1 MSDIRQITKAKKARR
16 MMKAAMMLAMV
27 VSMTSLMQYPAMATV
42 DASPQE
48 ETPMKRNARTVLYVM
63 DQAQLNFRDADASA
77 IDQLNV
83 SFALIENGKADISHW
98 KGTKKVQSFL
108 KKHPHIDGV
117 LAVGGWG
124 ADGFSDAV
132 QTDEGRK
139 LLADSLLET
148 MDALGF
154 VGLDIDWEYPGV
166 SGNGI
171 TSREE
176 DVENYYALLEL
187 LRNGLDVRE
196 TLHGRQYI
204 LSAAIGA
211 GESALAALDPAR
223 LDKYLDQAVVMA
235 YDLVGFDRMTGH
247 HAGLY
252 PGQNRVSSGDWAV
265 QQLVQGGFPAGKVLL
280 GVPAYG
286 RVWRQVAGGGTG
298 LGKRAGTSGNRTIS
312 FDEVLRLEDAGYQP
326 YYDDIA
332 QAAWWFDGD
341 TFVSAESSASIQ
353 AKGDYIRQNEL
364 LGAAVWQ
371 YAQDA
376 SGAMLSML
384 EAALRPTQ

>member
-16 MMKAAMMLAMV
+16 MMKAAMMLAII
-27 VSMTSLMQYPAMATV
+27 VSMTSLMQFPAMATV

-48 ETPMKRNARTVLYVM
+48 ETLMKRNARTVLYVM
-63 DQAQLNFRDADASA
+63 DSAQLNFRDADASA

-98 KGTKKVQSFL
+98 KGTKKVQAFL
-108 KKHPHIDGV
+108 EKHPHIDGV

-204 LSAAIGA
+204 LSAAVGA
-211 GESALAALDPAR
+211 GENALKALDPVR

-252 PGQNRVSSGDWAV
+252 PGQNRVPSGDWAV
-265 QQLVQGGFPAGKVLL
+265 QQLVQGGFPAKKVLL

-298 LGKRAGTSGNRTIS
+298 FAKRAGTSGNRTIT
-312 FDEVLRLEDAGYQP
+312 FDEVLRLEEQGYQP
-326 YYDDIA
+326 YYDDVA
-332 QAAWWFDGD
+332 QAAWWFNGD

-364 LGAAVWQ
+364 LGVAVWQ
-371 YAQDA
+371 YAQDE
-376 SGAMLSML
+376 SGAMLAML
-384 EAALRPTQ
+384 EAALRP